1 MDATCFRASS
11 FVRASVSTDGL
22 VLLDVDGGLVLAS
35 NPIGARIWQFIEQRC
50 TRVEI
55 AQRLAADYD
64 IPIERAHRD
73 VGGFIDALR
82 MRGLVRE
89 EPLC

>member
-11 FVRASVSTDGL
+11 FVRASVSPDGL

-35 NPIGARIWQFIEQRC
+35 NPIGARIWQYIEQRC

-64 IPIERAHRD
+64 IPLARADAD
-73 VGGFIDALR
+73 VRGFLDALTV
-82 MRGLVRE
+82 RGLVRE

>member
-1 MDATCFRASS
+1 MDATCFRAAS
-11 FVRASVSTDGL
+11 FVRTSVSTDGL